1 MTDDNAIALAVI
13 GGTGLYS
20 LAALEDAKAL
30 TAVTPYG
37 MPSGPARVGRFGAH
51 RIAFMARHGEQ
62 HSLPPHKV
70 NYRANLWLLKE
81 LGATRVLA
89 VNAVGGITERY
100 PPRAIGVPD
109 QIIDYTWGRIST
121 LCEGSVWE
129 GQGTEVLHVDMTEPY
144 TPSLRA
150 ALLAAA
156 RAADVAIV
164 DGGCYG
170 ATQGPRL
177 ETKAEIARLRRDGC
191 DLVGMTGMP
200 EAGLARE
207 LGLDYASLA
216 LVANWA
222 AGCGPSTGSG
232 HAAEITM
239 QEIHANLDHT
249 TALLPKLLAALL
261 ATLANA

>member
-1 MTDDNAIALAVI
+1 VI
-13 GGTGLYS
+13 GGTGLDK
-20 LAALEDAKAL
+20 LAALDDE
-30 TAVTPYG
+30 TAMTAATPYG
-37 MPSGPARVGRFGAH
+37 MPSGPVRIGKFGAH
-51 RIAFMARHGEQ
+51 RIVFLARHGEE

-100 PPRAIGVPD
+100 APRAIGVPD
-109 QIIDYTWGRIST
+109 QIIDYTWGRIAT
-121 LCEGSVWE
+121 YCEE
-129 GQGTEVLHVDMTEPY
+129 QGTEVLHVDMTEPY

-150 ALLAAA
+150 ALLTAA
-156 RAADVAIV
+156 RDADVAVV

-170 ATQGPRL
+170 APRGPRL

-222 AGCGPSTGSG
+222 AGCGD
-232 HAAEITM
+232 AAEITM
-239 QEIHANLDHT
+239 DEVYANLDHA
-249 TALLPKLLAALL
+249 TAPLPKLIAALL
-261 ATLANA
+261 EGLVRA

>member
-1 MTDDNAIALAVI
+1 MTVADHGSIALAVI
-13 GGTGLYS
+13 GGTGFYK
-20 LAALEDAKAL
+20 LAALGDEKAI
-30 TAVTPYG
+30 TAATPFG
-37 MPSGPARVGRFGAH
+37 MPSGPVRIGNSGEH
-51 RIAFMARHGEQ
+51 RIAFLARHGEQ

-81 LGATRVLA
+81 LGVRRVLA
-89 VNAVGGITERY
+89 INAVGGIGDRY

-109 QIIDYTWGRIST
+109 QIIDYTWGRIAT
-121 LCEGSVWE
+121 FCEEADS
-129 GQGTEVLHVDMTEPY
+129 EVLHVDMTEPY
-144 TPSLRA
+144 TPALRRM
-150 ALLAAA
+150 LLDAA
-156 RAADVAIV
+156 RASGVDVV

-207 LGLDYASLA
+207 LGLDYASVA

-222 AGCGPSTGSG
+222 AGCGD
-232 HAAEITM
+232 AAEITM
-239 QEIHANLDHT
+239 EEVYANLDHAT
-249 TALLPKLLAALL
+249 ARLPGLIGALLELLPVP
-261 ATLANA
+261 

>member
-1 MTDDNAIALAVI
+1 MSGGNIRDQGQIALAVI

-20 LAALEDAKAL
+20 LAALEDAKAM
-30 TAVTPYG
+30 TAATPYG
-37 MPSGPARVGRFGAH
+37 MPSGPLRVGHVGAH
-51 RIAFMARHGEQ
+51 RVAFLARHGEQ
-62 HSLPPHKV
+62 HALPPHRV

-81 LGATRVLA
+81 IGATRVLA

-100 PPRAIGVPD
+100 APRAIGVPD

-121 LCEGSVWE
+121 FCEE
-129 GQGTEVLHVDMTEPY
+129 HGTDVLHVDMTEPY

-156 RAADVAIV
+156 SAAGIAVV

-177 ETKAEIARLRRDGC
+177 ETRAEIVRLRRDGC

-207 LGLDYASLA
+207 LGLGYASLA

-222 AGCGPSTGSG
+222 AGCGD
-232 HAAEITM
+232 AAEITM
-239 QEIHANLDHT
+239 DEIRANMDRA
-249 TALLPKLLAALL
+249 TAPLPKLIAALL
-261 ATLANA
+261 QTLAGA

>member
-1 MTDDNAIALAVI
+1 MNARDIGPVALAVI
-13 GGTGLYS
+13 GGTGLYQ
-20 LAALEDAKAL
+20 LAALEDSKAM
-30 TAVTPYG
+30 TAATPYG
-37 MPSGPARVGRFGAH
+37 MPSGPLRIGHFGAH
-51 RIAFMARHGEQ
+51 RIVFLARHGEQ
-62 HSLPPHKV
+62 HALPPHKV

-81 LGATRVLA
+81 IGATRVLA

-100 PPRAIGVPD
+100 APRAIGVPD
-109 QIIDYTWGRIST
+109 QIIDYTWGRVST
-121 LCEGSVWE
+121 FCEE
-129 GQGTEVLHVDMTEPY
+129 QGTDVLHVDMTEPY

-156 RAADVAIV
+156 CKSDIAVV

-222 AGCGPSTGSG
+222 AGCGDAP
-232 HAAEITM
+232 EITM
-239 QEIHANLDHT
+239 EEIHANLEHA
-249 TALLPKLLAALL
+249 TASVPQLLAALL
-261 ATLANA
+261 AKLANA